1 MQLGGTRSSPQDKV
15 FAFLEESDRR
25 LADEAP
31 ETTDWTSYALMIAAI
46 ADGGTSANGDM
57 SEDDPP
63 SPNPFGVSTDTR
75 N

>member
-1 MQLGGTRSSPQDKV
+1 MQLETRSSPQDKA

-31 ETTDWTSYALMIAAI
+31 ASTHWKSYALMIAAI
-46 ADGGTSANGDM
+46 ADGGTSASDGTA
-57 SEDDPP
+57 EHDPL
-63 SPNPFGVSTDTR
+63 SHAPFGVSTDTR